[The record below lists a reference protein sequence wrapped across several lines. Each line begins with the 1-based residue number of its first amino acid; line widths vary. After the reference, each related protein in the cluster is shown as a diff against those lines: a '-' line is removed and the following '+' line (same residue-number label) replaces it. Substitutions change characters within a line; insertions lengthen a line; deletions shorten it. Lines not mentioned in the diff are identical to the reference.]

1 MANSKAG
8 RKRNNPIKI
17 EDISQRDMDIL
28 SLDTKDVMKKY
39 KMEKQGVYDRR
50 FALNKK
56 IKEAG
61 LTLEQVVNKTG
72 QPATPEEPVAA
83 AKKTATKK
91 APGKK
96 AQAKKAQ
103 AKKVQA
109 PKAEPVKEEAPVEH
123 KFEEQREVM
132 VVNKQVP
139 VILKP
144 IEINFDNF
152 SIRLNGV
159 PKKISV
165 NPDTNAIEIDL

>member
-1 MANSKAG
+1 MANSKTG
-8 RKRNNPIKI
+8 RKKNNPIKL
-17 EDISQRDMDIL
+17 EDLSQRDIDIL
-28 SLDTKDVMKKY
+28 SLDTKDAIKKY

-61 LTLEQVVNKTG
+61 LTVEQVLNKAG
-72 QPATPEEPVAA
+72 EPAPEVAPA
-83 AKKTATKK
+83 PKKSASKK
-91 APGKK
+91 AK
-96 AQAKKAQ
+96 

-109 PKAEPVKEEAPVEH
+109 KKTEPAKEETPVEH
-123 KFEEQREVM
+123 KFNDSREVM

-139 VILKP
+139 VIMKP

>member
-1 MANSKAG
+1 MAKATASAKKQN
-8 RKRNNPIKI
+8 RIDVQN
-17 EDISQRDMDIL
+17 ISERDRDIL
-28 SLDTKDVMKKY
+28 SLDTATAMKKY

-56 IKEAG
+56 LKAAG
-61 LTLEQVVNKTG
+61 LTLDQVLTETPDAEQPVKKR
-72 QPATPEEPVAA
+72 QP
-83 AKKTATKK
+83 KK
-91 APGKK
+91 AR
-96 AQAKKAQ
+96 
-103 AKKVQA
+103 AKKVR
-109 PKAEPVKEEAPVEH
+109 PEKVEVPVE
-123 KFEEQREVM
+123 ETAPMSRELM

-139 VILKP
+139 VIFKP